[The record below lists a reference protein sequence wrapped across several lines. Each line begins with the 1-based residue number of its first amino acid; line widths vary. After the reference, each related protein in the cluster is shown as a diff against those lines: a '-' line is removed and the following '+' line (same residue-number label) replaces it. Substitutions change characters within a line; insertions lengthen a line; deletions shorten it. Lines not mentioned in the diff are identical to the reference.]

1 VQAIRDKNLP
11 PEQWTSGQLQVMLKW
26 YKHKDDAAFPSK
38 KADKLTRYY
47 ETCGRGDPT
56 APTVSENLAP
66 LLPEI
71 VNDKMLPVID
81 DDGSDCSAI
90 PPINTETV

>member
-1 VQAIRDKNLP
+1 
-11 PEQWTSGQLQVMLKW
+11 MLKW

-47 ETCGRGDPT
+47 ETCGRGDPA
-56 APTVSENLAP
+56 APTVSENVAP

-71 VNDKMLPVID
+71 ANDEMLPVIA
-81 DDGSDCSAI
+81 DDGSDSSVIKAI
-90 PPINTETV
+90 SIEV